1 MLAFPDCQVLDVVG
15 PLEVFSRVSRL
26 ITDEGRRGSPVYVVE
41 ILGPSRSPLVMSS
54 GIRLCPD
61 RSYRDAGRG
70 IDTLLVAGGR
80 GTDRFLA
87 HAGVLRW
94 LRMQSRSVRRVG
106 SICTGAFVLAE
117 AGLLD
122 GLRATTHWASC
133 DAFAKRYPRVA
144 VDSEPIFVRQG
155 AIWTSAGVT
164 AGMDLALAMVEDD
177 HGRDAA
183 LEVAKAL
190 VLFLRR
196 AGGQAQFSSHLSIQ
210 LAERDA
216 LRDLQAWIVDH
227 SAEDLSAAALA
238 RRVHL
243 SPRHFARLF
252 TREVG
257 TTPARYVT
265 TMRVEAARRMLEAG
279 DRPLEQVC
287 AATGFGDMEAMRRA
301 FLRHV
306 GVPPGQYR
314 RNFSSEPADAAR
326 KAAPARRRS
335 VERSRRR
342 RRVGH

>member
-15 PLEVFSRVSRL
+15 PLEVFSRASRL
-26 ITDEGRRGSPVYVVE
+26 ITDEGRRGSPVYTVE
-41 ILGPSRSPLVMSS
+41 ILGPSRSPVTMSS

-61 RSYRDAGRG
+61 RAYRDAGRG

-80 GTDRFLA
+80 GTDRFLSNA
-87 HAGVLRW
+87 AMLRW
-94 LRMQSRSVRRVG
+94 LRTQSRGVRRIG

-122 GLRATTHWASC
+122 GLKATTHWASC
-133 DAFAKRYPRVA
+133 GEFAARYPRVQ
-144 VDSEPIFVRQG
+144 VDADPIFVRQG
-155 AIWTSAGVT
+155 PIWTSAGVT
-164 AGMDLALAMVEDD
+164 AGMDLALAMVEED

-183 LEVAKAL
+183 LAVAKAL

-196 AGGQAQFSSHLSIQ
+196 PGGQSQFSSHLTLQ

-227 SAEDLSAAALA
+227 PAEDLSAAALA

-257 TTPARYVT
+257 TTPARFVT
-265 TMRVEAARRMLEAG
+265 TSRVGVARRMLEEG
-279 DRPLEQVC
+279 NRTLELVC
-287 AATGFGDMEAMRRA
+287 EASGFGDMEAMRRA
-301 FLRHV
+301 FLKHV
-306 GVPPGQYR
+306 GVPPGHYR
-314 RNFSSEPADAAR
+314 RHFSSTGALAGSLET
-326 KAAPARRRS
+326 KPARSRPKAS
-335 VERSRRR
+335 SRRR
-342 RRVGH
+342 RAPQ